1 MTTFTRPIAALL
13 LLLISSFLMAPTEA
27 QQKRQTP
34 AKPQPR
40 VAPAPAPTF
49 DTLIPSDKYNV
60 YVEVRGVGQLIKSN
74 SVSELLDP
82 VLKLGGPPKEFRTL
96 VAWLNTHADQVMAAR
111 LLVATWPSAKD
122 VPEAVVA
129 IEFASA
135 EEASKFAT
143 PLREFLPKVLPP
155 KPAETPESQTE
166 KPEAGQTV
174 KPIAQASTP
183 GPLTPSYYLQQSGS
197 LILLSPTPLNLKK
210 FKPAGSKLLSD
221 DINFR
226 TARNRFSSEP
236 VFVFVDMKA
245 MERQDEEQKKKYE
258 EMRVEAE
265 KQQKAMEEQQKEAA
279 EEITEAEIAEQER
292 LIAEAEARTQIL
304 GTPSAPVVV
313 AEPSPPDPVSAAL
326 NMIAPSFFGGN
337 GKWPEAVAL
346 ALSLENDS
354 YDVRALFI
362 NQPGE
367 KSDAVPFLPALIPG
381 QPIVPESPNILPA
394 DSEMV
399 VMMSLDLPQ
408 IYLAMSR
415 PRPNST
421 STYDSKGNFTSVTE
435 TVHPSPFAEI
445 EKRLQL
451 SLKDDVLPLLGSEIA
466 IRLPVKDFGIFGLNR
481 TSAPNTQDKT
491 SANQGPLLVI
501 SLKDK
506 EAVRTLMP
514 KIVDGLAV
522 KGASAIAQTE
532 RREDTEI
539 VSYAGLFSYA
549 FVGNFLLLSA
559 DPATTRYVV
568 DSYLKHE
575 TLATDPQFR
584 TFTRWQPK
592 PAHGQIY
599 VSPALMESYKSWVQ
613 QPSSRFSDQTR
624 ATLTRLT
631 EVAQPITYSLSN
643 EGLGPLHELHLPK
656 NLVLM
661 AVAGLSGESNPPPSL
676 VNERRAMGM
685 LHSIASAQ
693 HRFKDEKGNGSFG
706 TLEQLVAAELI
717 PEEMLKLSGYKVEL
731 TVTGDNFE
739 VTAVPLEYGKSGTMS
754 YFIDQTFT
762 LRGGDKNG
770 ASATSS
776 DPPVSPW

>member
-1 MTTFTRPIAALL
+1 MITFTRPIAALL
-13 LLLISSFLMAPTEA
+13 LLLIASFLMAPTKA
-27 QQKRQTP
+27 QQKRQIP
-34 AKPQPR
+34 ARPQPK
-40 VAPAPAPTF
+40 VAPTPAPTF
-49 DTLIPSDKYNV
+49 DTLIPSDKYTI

-96 VAWLNTHADQVMAAR
+96 VEWLNGHSEQVTTAR

-129 IEFASA
+129 IDFASA
-135 EEASKFAT
+135 EEAAKFAT
-143 PLREFLPKVLPP
+143 PLKEFLPKVLPP
-155 KPAETPESQTE
+155 KPAETPEPQPEKKEIIRLNTQT
-166 KPEAGQTV
+166 T
-174 KPIAQASTP
+174 TP
-183 GPLTPSYYLQQSGS
+183 GPLTPSFYLQQSGS

-221 DINFR
+221 DVNFR
-226 TARNRFSSEP
+226 TARNRFSTEP
-236 VFVFVDMKA
+236 VFVFIDMKA
-245 MERQDEEQKKKYE
+245 MERQEEEQRKKYE

-265 KQQKAMEEQQKEAA
+265 KQQKAIEEQQKQAA
-279 EEITEAEIAEQER
+279 VEIPEPEIAEQER
-292 LIAEAEARTQIL
+292 LILEAEAKTQIL
-304 GTPSAPVVV
+304 GTPSGTLVMG
-313 AEPSPPDPVSAAL
+313 EPQPSDPFSSAL
-326 NMIAPSFFGGN
+326 NMLAPSFFSGN

-367 KSDAVPFLPALIPG
+367 KSDPVPILPVLVPG

-408 IYLAMSR
+408 VYLAMSR
-415 PRPNST
+415 QRPNSFA
-421 STYDSKGNFTSVTE
+421 YDSKGNPTPVTE
-435 TVHPSPFAEI
+435 TVHVSPFAEI

-451 SLKDDVLPLLGSEIA
+451 NLKDDVFPLLGSEIA
-466 IRLPVKDFGIFGLNR
+466 IRLPVNDFGLFGLNR
-481 TSAPNTQDKT
+481 TPAPDAQDKT
-491 SANQGPLLVI
+491 SVNQGPMLLI

-506 EAVRTLMP
+506 EAVRALMP
-514 KIVDGLAV
+514 KIVEGLGF
-522 KGASAIAQTE
+522 KGASALAQTE

-539 VSYAGLFSYA
+539 VSYAGMFSYA
-549 FVGNFLLLSA
+549 FIGNFLVLSA

-575 TLATDPQFR
+575 TLASESNFKN
-584 TFTRWQPK
+584 FTRWQPK
-592 PAHGQIY
+592 PMHGQIY
-599 VSPALMESYKSWVQ
+599 ISPALMESYKTWAQ
-613 QPSSRFSDQTR
+613 QPSTRVGDQTR
-624 ATLTRLT
+624 AMLTRLT

-661 AVAGLSGESNPPPSL
+661 AVVGISGETNPPPSL

-706 TLEQLVAAELI
+706 TLEQLIEAELI
-717 PEEMLKLSGYKVEL
+717 SEEHLKLSGYKLEL
-731 TVTGDNFE
+731 TVTGDKFE

-754 YFIDQTFT
+754 YFIDETFQ

-770 ASATSS
+770 ATATSS